1 MEYLIVV
8 LFFAAVWHFVYQAIW
23 LPTIHM
29 KQRNRLFAL
38 RDRLRTYHF
47 DHPDT
52 GHERAFAIAQD
63 GINNCIHSVEVLGLH
78 FQIRIGRRYENDAV
92 FRASVKERRQVL
104 KDANCKEIDE
114 VVDEA
119 NEALREIFVFNSG
132 GWFVYVVP
140 VAIGMIFYKRTARAA
155 KDLFASGTG
164 DAAMLLQGPR
174 QVAYA

>member
-1 MEYLIVV
+1 MEYLIVA
-8 LFFAAVWHFVYQAIW
+8 LFFAAVWHFAYQAIW

-38 RDRLRTYHF
+38 RDRLRSYHF
-47 DHPDT
+47 DHAEA
-52 GHERAFAIAQD
+52 GHERAFTIAQD

-78 FQIRIGRRYENDAV
+78 FQRRIGRRYGNDAA
-92 FRASVKERRQVL
+92 FRERVKERRQAL
-104 KDANCKEIDE
+104 RDANCKEIDD

-132 GWFVYVVP
+132 GWFVYIVP
-140 VAIGMIFYKRTARAA
+140 VALGVIFYERTVRAA
-155 KDLFASGTG
+155 KDLFASGAG

-174 QVAYA
+174 QVTCA

>member
-1 MEYLIVV
+1 MEYLIVG

-38 RDRLRTYHF
+38 RDRLRAYHF

-52 GHERAFAIAQD
+52 GHERAFSIAQD

-78 FQIRIGRRYENDAV
+78 FQRRIGKRYEKDVA
-92 FRASVKERRQVL
+92 FRESVKERSRTL
-104 KDANCKEIDE
+104 KDANCAEIDA
-114 VVDEA
+114 VVKEA
-119 NEALREIFVFNSG
+119 NNVLREIFVFNSG

-140 VAIGMIFYKRTARAA
+140 VALGMIFYQRTTHAA
-155 KDLFASGTG
+155 KDLFASGAG